1 MEPMKNIPVY
11 RHSAAYAVEHGELE
25 AYKTSRVAG
34 VACRDAIEKAV
45 AKHYRDNCLNKAGAR
60 EVIDEFGKERVMTV
74 LAITIRDK
82 LYDGR
87 FSSANKAWAQAFPI
101 EPDIDSWGGNRN
113 LTLVVRQTHPGL
125 LNLFCDQAKAYESEK
140 VSVREKLKAAAK
152 NAPVPSTKKEMERRS
167 IERQK
172 RDIQIKFR
180 VTADERA
187 LLERKM
193 REAGTTNMG
202 AYLRKMALDGYILR
216 LDLPELKEML
226 SQLRYMGN
234 NVNQIAKRANEVGVI
249 DEMDIRGVSKR
260 QERMLEQM
268 ARLLEKLSGLN

>member
-1 MEPMKNIPVY
+1 M
-11 RHSAAYAVEHGELE
+11 
-25 AYKTSRVAG
+25 
-34 VACRDAIEKAV
+34 
-45 AKHYRDNCLNKAGAR
+45 
-60 EVIDEFGKERVMTV
+60 
-74 LAITIRDK
+74 
-82 LYDGR
+82 
-87 FSSANKAWAQAFPI
+87 
-101 EPDIDSWGGNRN
+101 
-113 LTLVVRQTHPGL
+113 
-125 LNLFCDQAKAYESEK
+125 
-140 VSVREKLKAAAK
+140 
-152 NAPVPSTKKEMERRS
+152 
-167 IERQK
+167 
-172 RDIQIKFR
+172 
-180 VTADERA
+180 TADERT

-193 REAGTTNMG
+193 REEGTTNMG

>member
-1 MEPMKNIPVY
+1 M
-11 RHSAAYAVEHGELE
+11 
-25 AYKTSRVAG
+25 
-34 VACRDAIEKAV
+34 
-45 AKHYRDNCLNKAGAR
+45 
-60 EVIDEFGKERVMTV
+60 
-74 LAITIRDK
+74 
-82 LYDGR
+82 
-87 FSSANKAWAQAFPI
+87 
-101 EPDIDSWGGNRN
+101 
-113 LTLVVRQTHPGL
+113 
-125 LNLFCDQAKAYESEK
+125 
-140 VSVREKLKAAAK
+140 
-152 NAPVPSTKKEMERRS
+152 
-167 IERQK
+167 
-172 RDIQIKFR
+172 
-180 VTADERA
+180 TADERA
-187 LLERKM
+187 LLEREM

>member
-1 MEPMKNIPVY
+1 M
-11 RHSAAYAVEHGELE
+11 
-25 AYKTSRVAG
+25 
-34 VACRDAIEKAV
+34 
-45 AKHYRDNCLNKAGAR
+45 
-60 EVIDEFGKERVMTV
+60 
-74 LAITIRDK
+74 
-82 LYDGR
+82 
-87 FSSANKAWAQAFPI
+87 
-101 EPDIDSWGGNRN
+101 
-113 LTLVVRQTHPGL
+113 
-125 LNLFCDQAKAYESEK
+125 
-140 VSVREKLKAAAK
+140 
-152 NAPVPSTKKEMERRS
+152 
-167 IERQK
+167 
-172 RDIQIKFR
+172 
-180 VTADERA
+180 TADERA

-268 ARLLEKLSGLN
+268 ARLLEKLIGLNLNAGGAPKHRQLLPRFFRRAASLPNK

>member
-1 MEPMKNIPVY
+1 M
-11 RHSAAYAVEHGELE
+11 
-25 AYKTSRVAG
+25 
-34 VACRDAIEKAV
+34 
-45 AKHYRDNCLNKAGAR
+45 
-60 EVIDEFGKERVMTV
+60 
-74 LAITIRDK
+74 
-82 LYDGR
+82 
-87 FSSANKAWAQAFPI
+87 
-101 EPDIDSWGGNRN
+101 
-113 LTLVVRQTHPGL
+113 
-125 LNLFCDQAKAYESEK
+125 
-140 VSVREKLKAAAK
+140 
-152 NAPVPSTKKEMERRS
+152 
-167 IERQK
+167 
-172 RDIQIKFR
+172 
-180 VTADERA
+180 TADERA
-187 LLERKM
+187 LLEGKM

>member
-1 MEPMKNIPVY
+1 M
-11 RHSAAYAVEHGELE
+11 
-25 AYKTSRVAG
+25 
-34 VACRDAIEKAV
+34 
-45 AKHYRDNCLNKAGAR
+45 
-60 EVIDEFGKERVMTV
+60 
-74 LAITIRDK
+74 
-82 LYDGR
+82 
-87 FSSANKAWAQAFPI
+87 
-101 EPDIDSWGGNRN
+101 
-113 LTLVVRQTHPGL
+113 
-125 LNLFCDQAKAYESEK
+125 
-140 VSVREKLKAAAK
+140 
-152 NAPVPSTKKEMERRS
+152 
-167 IERQK
+167 
-172 RDIQIKFR
+172 
-180 VTADERA
+180 TADERA

-193 REAGTTNMG
+193 RKAGTTNMG